1 MHNAYVPANCEC
13 ETSFR
18 EWIHFVV
25 APRRIESFEL
35 NKQQAQATSRS
46 GGIDRA
52 EEGCSSKREDHLSLS
67 LSLEGLS
74 RIPAIDG
81 DHDYASRSVSIDD
94 ISARCNEVTYFLM
107 IEGLPPRPPRS
118 LTPNCH
124 GNCSTVVKSK
134 YTVRRNGRI
143 PLTPNVSR
151 RDCSYSRVK
160 ISVER
165 TVGRVGKIRE
175 RLSIGEKV

>member
-1 MHNAYVPANCEC
+1 MGSIERRRA
-13 ETSFR
+13 
-18 EWIHFVV
+18 
-25 APRRIESFEL
+25 APRNE
-35 NKQQAQATSRS
+35 KTTS
-46 GGIDRA
+46 
-52 EEGCSSKREDHLSLS
+52 LSLS

-74 RIPAIDG
+74 RIPTIDG